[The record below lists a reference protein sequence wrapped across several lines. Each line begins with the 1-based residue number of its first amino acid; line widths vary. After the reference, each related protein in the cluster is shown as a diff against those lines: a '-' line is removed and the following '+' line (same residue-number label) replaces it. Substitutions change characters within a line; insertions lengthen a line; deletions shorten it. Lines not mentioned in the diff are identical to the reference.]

1 MKIIGISINH
11 RTAPVKVRENLTLSK
26 DEIIKFIPNLKEDLL
41 ASGFVLSTC
50 NRTEIF
56 GVPAD
61 GDFIHNQLIERL
73 IEFKPV
79 EGIGKELFNKYFSC
93 SAVRHIFSV
102 AAGIDSMIIGD
113 SQILGQTREAF
124 LLSEE
129 MNFVDPVLKRVFD
142 ATLKVGKR
150 AIKET
155 AIGEGAVSVSY
166 AAVQVVEKIFSNL
179 EAKEALVIGAGETAE
194 LAAVHLRDKG
204 IGSITITN
212 RTLEKAVA
220 LSEKVHGFVLPFD
233 QYKENLH
240 KFDVIVSAT
249 SATNYLIEF
258 ADVKAMMKKRR
269 GSPAALID
277 IAVPRDIDPKAAKI
291 ENVFYNDIDSLNQI
305 VDANIKKRQA
315 EIPTVQNIILEEMNN
330 LLAWY
335 NTLEIVPT
343 IKGVR
348 SFFEEIRRDELIK
361 IKHKVTEEDYA
372 KIEDMTR
379 RLIGRLL
386 HNPTIKLRELSEN
399 NADHQVVL
407 QYALILQELFK
418 LNDSN
423 NSEE

>member
-11 RTAPVKVRENLTLSK
+11 RTASVRIRENLTLSK
-26 DEIIKFIPNLKEDLL
+26 DEIIKFIPPLQENLLS
-41 ASGFVLSTC
+41 SGFVLSTC

-56 GVPAD
+56 GVPKND
-61 GDFIHNQLIERL
+61 YFIHNQLIEKL

-79 EGIGKELFNKYFSC
+79 EGINRESFNKYFSC

-129 MNFVDPVLKRVFD
+129 MNFVDPVIKRVFD
-142 ATLKVGKR
+142 TALKVGKR

-179 EAKEALVIGAGETAE
+179 ETKNALVIGAGETAE
-194 LAAVHLRDKG
+194 LAAIHLRDKG
-204 IGSITITN
+204 IGSVTVTN
-212 RTLEKAVA
+212 RTLDKAVK
-220 LSEKVHGFVLPFD
+220 LSEKVHGFVLPFE
-233 QYKENLH
+233 QYRENLH

-249 SATNYLIEF
+249 SAKNFLIEF
-258 ADVKAMMKKRR
+258 SDVRTMMKTRR

-277 IAVPRDIDPKAAKI
+277 IAVPRDIDPKVARI

-305 VDANIKKRQA
+305 VDANIKKRKA
-315 EIPTVQNIILEEMNN
+315 EVPAVLNIILEEMNS
-330 LLAWY
+330 LLGWY

-343 IKGVR
+343 IKSVR
-348 SFFEEIRRDELIK
+348 SFFEEIRKDELNK
-361 IKHKVTEEDYA
+361 IKHKVTENDYI

-386 HNPTIKLRELSEN
+386 HNPTVKLRELSEN
-399 NADHQVVL
+399 NADHQLVL

-418 LNDSN
+418 IENSN
-423 NSEE
+423 NS

>member
-11 RTAPVKVRENLTLSK
+11 RTAPVKIRENLSLTK
-26 DEIIKFIPNLKEDLL
+26 DEVIKFIPLLKDDLL
-41 ASGFVLSTC
+41 TSGFVLSTC

-56 GVPAD
+56 GIPSN
-61 GDFIHNQLIERL
+61 GDFIHNELIDRL

-79 EGIGKELFNKYFSC
+79 EGIDRDSFNRYFSC

-129 MNFVDPVLKRVFD
+129 MNFVDPILKRVFD
-142 ATLKVGKR
+142 AALKVGKR

-155 AIGEGAVSVSY
+155 QIGEGAVSVSY

-179 EAKEALVIGAGETAE
+179 ETKEALIIGAGETAE
-194 LAAVHLRDKG
+194 LAAIHLKDKG

-212 RTLEKAVA
+212 RTLERAVA

-233 QYKENLH
+233 QYRENLH

-249 SATNYLIEF
+249 SAKDFLIEF
-258 ADVKAMMKKRR
+258 SDIKTMMKKRR

-277 IAVPRDIDPKAAKI
+277 IAVPRDINPKVARI

-305 VDANIKKRQA
+305 VDANIKKREA
-315 EIPTVQNIILEEMNN
+315 EIPLVQNIVLEEMNN
-330 LLAWY
+330 LLVWY

-343 IKGVR
+343 IKSMR
-348 SFFEEIRRDELIK
+348 SFFESIRQDELEK
-361 IKHKVTEEDYA
+361 IKHKVTESDYL

-399 NADHQVVL
+399 NSDHQVVL
-407 QYALILQELFK
+407 RYALVLQELFK
-418 LNDSN
+418 IN
-423 NSEE
+423 NVKD